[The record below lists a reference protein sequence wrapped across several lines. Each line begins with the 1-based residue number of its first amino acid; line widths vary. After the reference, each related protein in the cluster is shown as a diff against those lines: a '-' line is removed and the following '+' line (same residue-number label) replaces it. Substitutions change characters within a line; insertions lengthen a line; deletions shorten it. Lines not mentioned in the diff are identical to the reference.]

1 MKAKCLAYPR
11 RSWHA
16 LLLVAL
22 LSLGFG
28 VPVFCGICAE
38 AAARRYEFAEPHM
51 GTVWTITCYS
61 PSGHAPTN
69 EVRQA
74 FERIDALERI
84 MTDYDSGSEL
94 LRFCAAPAGQWHSL
108 SPDLFPILEA
118 SGRIVRQTGGV
129 FDPTVGPLVQVW
141 RRARRQR
148 EFPEMARRQAALS
161 VMGWTN
167 VALRRKDFSG
177 RLTIPGMRLDLGGIA
192 KGYAADA
199 ALQVL
204 KAGGVRSALV
214 AASGDLAIGD
224 PPPGQPGWRVRVGD
238 PSDRTNTLGQVL
250 ILKNCGVSTSGD
262 TEQFVEI
269 QGVRYS
275 HIVDPRTG
283 LGLTN
288 RIQATVI
295 AENAT
300 RSDALATA
308 VCLLGPA
315 AGQRMVDADRKL
327 SSLLL
332 IKTDTGYEQLPSR
345 RFRRHLRAP

>member
-1 MKAKCLAYPR
+1 MSYLLRFRACLWLWLLGPWSGFVSLHADDLRAK
-11 RSWHA
+11 
-16 LLLVAL
+16 
-22 LSLGFG
+22 
-28 VPVFCGICAE
+28 
-38 AAARRYEFAEPHM
+38 RYEFSEPHM
-51 GTVWTITCYS
+51 GTVWAITCYS
-61 PSGHAPTN
+61 TAASAPTG

-74 FERIDALERI
+74 FQRIDALERI
-84 MTDYDSGSEL
+84 MTDYDSESEL
-94 LRFCAAPAGQWHSL
+94 LRFCAADPGQWHRL
-108 SPDLFPILEA
+108 SPDLFRILET
-118 SGRIVRQTGGV
+118 SGQIVHQTQGV

-148 EFPEMARRQAALS
+148 QFPELQRRQEALA
-161 VMGWTN
+161 VFGWSH
-167 VALRRKDFSG
+167 VALRRRDSSG
-177 RLTIPGMRLDLGGIA
+177 RLRMPGMRLDLGGIA
-192 KGYAADA
+192 KGFAADA

-204 KAGGVRSALV
+204 RDRGIRSALV

-224 PPPGQPGWRVRVGD
+224 APPGQRGWRVRVGD
-238 PSDRTNTLGQVL
+238 PSDRTNALGQVL
-250 ILKNCGVSTSGD
+250 LLKNAGVSTSGD

-308 VCLLGPA
+308 VCILGA
-315 AGQRMVDADRKL
+315 KEGQRMIDRDRKL
-327 SSLLL
+327 SSLVL
-332 IKTDTGYEQLPSR
+332 IKTEQGYQRLPSR
-345 RFRRHLRAP
+345 RFPQQL